1 MSKSAIFV
9 VSGFLAF
16 LLYALLLYGLLLER
30 HNKEAEKILLDLGK
44 KNEQIIDLNL
54 EDLPSDEKKD
64 GKVVE
69 KVDEKKAEK
78 VVEKVEEKKD
88 EKVVEK
94 VEEKKDEKV
103 VEKNATDKEGDFID
117 PKEQE
122 ESLENIFSSLN
133 DFQEKTDTNAQK
145 DEQKNEQEEEQ
156 RRLKEQQRLRKNQK
170 NQEMLKGLQ
179 QNLDQFAQ
187 KLESVKNKTL
197 DLQIPKQDGVDEKAY
212 QEWYAQIYQILYKG
226 WKGVF
231 YHKASVSALIMIT
244 KDGEFDYTIL
254 SYSDFKDYNK
264 SVMTLLNDLKKVD
277 FPPYPGGNM
286 ISIKVNFTTK
296 EEQ

>member
-30 HNKEAEKILLDLGK
+30 HNEEAEKILLDLGK

-54 EDLPSDEKKD
+54 EDLPSD
-64 GKVVE
+64 
-69 KVDEKKAEK
+69 
-78 VVEKVEEKKD
+78 
-88 EKVVEK
+88 
-94 VEEKKDEKV
+94 EKKDEKV

-231 YHKASVSALIMIT
+231 YHRASVSALIMIT

>member
-30 HNKEAEKILLDLGK
+30 HNEEAEKILLDLGK

-64 GKVVE
+64 
-69 KVDEKKAEK
+69 
-78 VVEKVEEKKD
+78 
-88 EKVVEK
+88 
-94 VEEKKDEKV
+94 EKV
-103 VEKNATDKEGDFID
+103 VEKNAIDKEGDFID

-179 QNLDQFAQ
+179 QNLDKFAK

-277 FPPYPGGNM
+277 FPPYPGGSM
-286 ISIKVNFTTK
+286 ISIQVNFTTK
-296 EEQ
+296 E

>member
-44 KNEQIIDLNL
+44 KNEQVIDLNL

-64 GKVVE
+64 E
-69 KVDEKKAEK
+69 KIAEK
-78 VVEKVEEKKD
+78 A
-88 EKVVEK
+88 
-94 VEEKKDEKV
+94 EEKKDEKV

-122 ESLENIFSSLN
+122 ESLEDIFSSLN
-133 DFQEKTDTNAQK
+133 DFQEKTDKNAQK
-145 DEQKNEQEEEQ
+145 EEQKNEQEEEQ

-286 ISIKVNFTTK
+286 ISIQVNFTTK

>member
-44 KNEQIIDLNL
+44 KNEQVIDLNL

-64 GKVVE
+64 E
-69 KVDEKKAEK
+69 KIAEK
-78 VVEKVEEKKD
+78 A
-88 EKVVEK
+88 
-94 VEEKKDEKV
+94 EEKKDEKV

-122 ESLENIFSSLN
+122 ESLEDIFSSLN
-133 DFQEKTDTNAQK
+133 DFQEKTDANAQK

-156 RRLKEQQRLRKNQK
+156 RRLREQQRLRKNQK

-286 ISIKVNFTTK
+286 ISIQVNFTTK

>member
-44 KNEQIIDLNL
+44 KNEQVIDLNL
-54 EDLPSDEKKD
+54 EDLPS
-64 GKVVE
+64 
-69 KVDEKKAEK
+69 
-78 VVEKVEEKKD
+78 EEKKD

-145 DEQKNEQEEEQ
+145 EEQKNEQEEEQ

>member
-30 HNKEAEKILLDLGK
+30 HNKEAEKILLDLNK
-44 KNEQIIDLNL
+44 KNEQVIDLNL

-64 GKVVE
+64 E
-69 KVDEKKAEK
+69 KAA
-78 VVEKVEEKKD
+78 EKVEEKKD
-88 EKVVEK
+88 EKVA
-94 VEEKKDEKV
+94 
-103 VEKNATDKEGDFID
+103 EKNATDKEGDFID

-156 RRLKEQQRLRKNQK
+156 RRLKEQQRLKQNQK

-286 ISIKVNFTTK
+286 ISIQVNFTTK

>member
-44 KNEQIIDLNL
+44 KNEQVIDLNL
-54 EDLPSDEKKD
+54 EDLPS
-64 GKVVE
+64 
-69 KVDEKKAEK
+69 
-78 VVEKVEEKKD
+78 EEKKD

-94 VEEKKDEKV
+94 VEEKKDEKKDEKA
-103 VEKNATDKEGDFID
+103 VEKNTTDKEGDFID

-122 ESLENIFSSLN
+122 ESLEDIFSSLN
-133 DFQEKTDTNAQK
+133 DFQEKTDTNTQK

-156 RRLKEQQRLRKNQK
+156 RRLKEQQRLKQNQK

-286 ISIKVNFTTK
+286 ISIQVNFTTK

>member
-1 MSKSAIFV
+1 MSKSTIFV

-16 LLYALLLYGLLLER
+16 LLYALLLCGLLLER
-30 HNKEAEKILLDLGK
+30 HNEEAEKILLDLGK

-54 EDLPSDEKKD
+54 EDLPSD
-64 GKVVE
+64 
-69 KVDEKKAEK
+69 
-78 VVEKVEEKKD
+78 
-88 EKVVEK
+88 
-94 VEEKKDEKV
+94 EKKDEKV

-145 DEQKNEQEEEQ
+145 DEQKNDQEEEQ

-179 QNLDQFAQ
+179 QNLNQFAQ

>member
-44 KNEQIIDLNL
+44 KNEQVIDLNL
-54 EDLPSDEKKD
+54 EDVPS
-64 GKVVE
+64 
-69 KVDEKKAEK
+69 
-78 VVEKVEEKKD
+78 
-88 EKVVEK
+88 
-94 VEEKKDEKV
+94 EEKKDEKV

-122 ESLENIFSSLN
+122 ESLEDIFSSLN
-133 DFQEKTDTNAQK
+133 DFQEKTDKNAQK
-145 DEQKNEQEEEQ
+145 EEQKNEQEEEQ
-156 RRLKEQQRLRKNQK
+156 RRLKEQQRLKQNQK

>member
-44 KNEQIIDLNL
+44 KNEQVIDLNL

-64 GKVVE
+64 E
-69 KVDEKKAEK
+69 KIAEK
-78 VVEKVEEKKD
+78 A
-88 EKVVEK
+88 
-94 VEEKKDEKV
+94 EEKKDEKV

-133 DFQEKTDTNAQK
+133 DFQEKTDANAQK
-145 DEQKNEQEEEQ
+145 NEQKNEQEEEQ

-286 ISIKVNFTTK
+286 ISIQVNFTTK

>member
-44 KNEQIIDLNL
+44 KNEQVIDLNL

-64 GKVVE
+64 E
-69 KVDEKKAEK
+69 KIAEK
-78 VVEKVEEKKD
+78 A
-88 EKVVEK
+88 
-94 VEEKKDEKV
+94 EEKKDEKV

-122 ESLENIFSSLN
+122 ESLEDIFSSLN

-145 DEQKNEQEEEQ
+145 DDQKNEQEEEQ
-156 RRLKEQQRLRKNQK
+156 RRLKEQQRLKQNQK

-286 ISIKVNFTTK
+286 VSIKVNFTTK

>member
-1 MSKSAIFV
+1 MSKSTIFV

-44 KNEQIIDLNL
+44 KNEQVIDLNL
-54 EDLPSDEKKD
+54 EDLPSD
-64 GKVVE
+64 
-69 KVDEKKAEK
+69 
-78 VVEKVEEKKD
+78 
-88 EKVVEK
+88 
-94 VEEKKDEKV
+94 EKKDEKV

-122 ESLENIFSSLN
+122 ESLEDIFSSLN
-133 DFQEKTDTNAQK
+133 DFKEKTDTNAQK

-286 ISIKVNFTTK
+286 ISIQVNFTTK

>member
-30 HNKEAEKILLDLGK
+30 HNEEAEKILLDLGK

-64 GKVVE
+64 E
-69 KVDEKKAEK
+69 KVAEK
-78 VVEKVEEKKD
+78 
-88 EKVVEK
+88 
-94 VEEKKDEKV
+94 
-103 VEKNATDKEGDFID
+103 NITNKEGDFID

-286 ISIKVNFTTK
+286 ISIQVNFTTK

>member
-1 MSKSAIFV
+1 MSKSTIFV

-44 KNEQIIDLNL
+44 KNEQVIDLNL
-54 EDLPSDEKKD
+54 EDLPSD
-64 GKVVE
+64 
-69 KVDEKKAEK
+69 
-78 VVEKVEEKKD
+78 EKKD

-122 ESLENIFSSLN
+122 ESLEDIFSSLN

-156 RRLKEQQRLRKNQK
+156 RRLKEQQRLKQNQK

-179 QNLDQFAQ
+179 QNLDQFAK

-254 SYSDFKDYNK
+254 SYSDSKDYNK

-286 ISIKVNFTTK
+286 VSIQVNFTTK

>member
-1 MSKSAIFV
+1 MSKSVIFV

-30 HNKEAEKILLDLGK
+30 HNEEAEKILLDLGK
-44 KNEQIIDLNL
+44 KNEQVIDLNL

-64 GKVVE
+64 E
-69 KVDEKKAEK
+69 KVA
-78 VVEKVEEKKD
+78 
-88 EKVVEK
+88 
-94 VEEKKDEKV
+94 
-103 VEKNATDKEGDFID
+103 EKNATDKEGDFID

>member
-16 LLYALLLYGLLLER
+16 LLYALLLCGLLLER

-44 KNEQIIDLNL
+44 KNEQVINLNL
-54 EDLPSDEKKD
+54 EDLPS
-64 GKVVE
+64 
-69 KVDEKKAEK
+69 
-78 VVEKVEEKKD
+78 EEKKD
-88 EKVVEK
+88 EKVA
-94 VEEKKDEKV
+94 
-103 VEKNATDKEGDFID
+103 EKNATDKEGDFID

-254 SYSDFKDYNK
+254 IYSDFKDYNK

>member
-44 KNEQIIDLNL
+44 KNEQVIDLNL
-54 EDLPSDEKKD
+54 EDVPSDEKKD
-64 GKVVE
+64 E
-69 KVDEKKAEK
+69 KIA
-78 VVEKVEEKKD
+78 EKVEEKKD
-88 EKVVEK
+88 EKIAEK
-94 VEEKKDEKV
+94 VEEKKDEKA

-122 ESLENIFSSLN
+122 ESLEDIFSSLN
-133 DFQEKTDTNAQK
+133 DFQEKTDANAQK
-145 DEQKNEQEEEQ
+145 DDQKNEQEEEQ
-156 RRLKEQQRLRKNQK
+156 RRLKEQQRLKQNQK

-231 YHKASVSALIMIT
+231 YHKASVSVLIMIT

-286 ISIKVNFTTK
+286 VSIKVNFTTK
-296 EEQ
+296 EE

>member
-44 KNEQIIDLNL
+44 KNEQVIDLNL
-54 EDLPSDEKKD
+54 EDLQS
-64 GKVVE
+64 
-69 KVDEKKAEK
+69 
-78 VVEKVEEKKD
+78 EEKKD

-103 VEKNATDKEGDFID
+103 VEKNATDKESDFID

-122 ESLENIFSSLN
+122 ESLEDIFSSLN
-133 DFQEKTDTNAQK
+133 DFQEKTDANAQK

-156 RRLKEQQRLRKNQK
+156 RRLKEQQRLKQNQK
-170 NQEMLKGLQ
+170 NQEMLKDLQ

-197 DLQIPKQDGVDEKAY
+197 DLQIPKQDGIDEKAY

-286 ISIKVNFTTK
+286 ISIQVNFTTK

>member
-30 HNKEAEKILLDLGK
+30 HNEEAEKILLDLGK

-54 EDLPSDEKKD
+54 EDVPSDEKKD
-64 GKVVE
+64 E
-69 KVDEKKAEK
+69 KVA
-78 VVEKVEEKKD
+78 
-88 EKVVEK
+88 
-94 VEEKKDEKV
+94 
-103 VEKNATDKEGDFID
+103 EKNATDKEGDFID

>member
-9 VSGFLAF
+9 ISGFLAF

-44 KNEQIIDLNL
+44 KNEQVIDLNL
-54 EDLPSDEKKD
+54 EDLPSD
-64 GKVVE
+64 
-69 KVDEKKAEK
+69 
-78 VVEKVEEKKD
+78 
-88 EKVVEK
+88 
-94 VEEKKDEKV
+94 EKKDEKV

-179 QNLDQFAQ
+179 QNLDQFVQ

-231 YHKASVSALIMIT
+231 YHKASVSVLIMIT

-264 SVMTLLNDLKKVD
+264 SVITLLNDLKKVD
-277 FPPYPGGNM
+277 FPPYPGGSM
-286 ISIKVNFTTK
+286 ISIQVNFTTK

>member
-44 KNEQIIDLNL
+44 KNEQAIDLNL

-64 GKVVE
+64 E
-69 KVDEKKAEK
+69 KIAEK
-78 VVEKVEEKKD
+78 A
-88 EKVVEK
+88 
-94 VEEKKDEKV
+94 EEKKDEKV
-103 VEKNATDKEGDFID
+103 VEKNATDKESDFID

-122 ESLENIFSSLN
+122 ESLEDIFSSLN

-156 RRLKEQQRLRKNQK
+156 RRLKEQQRLKQNQR

-286 ISIKVNFTTK
+286 VSIQVNFTTK

>member
-1 MSKSAIFV
+1 MSKSTIFV

-16 LLYALLLYGLLLER
+16 LLYTLLLYGLLLER
-30 HNKEAEKILLDLGK
+30 HNEEAEKILLDLGK

-54 EDLPSDEKKD
+54 EDLPSDEKK
-64 GKVVE
+64 E
-69 KVDEKKAEK
+69 
-78 VVEKVEEKKD
+78 
-88 EKVVEK
+88 
-94 VEEKKDEKV
+94 EKV

>member
-30 HNKEAEKILLDLGK
+30 HNEEAEKILLDLGK

-69 KVDEKKAEK
+69 KV
-78 VVEKVEEKKD
+78 EEKKD
-88 EKVVEK
+88 G
-94 VEEKKDEKV
+94 KV

-231 YHKASVSALIMIT
+231 YHKASVSVLIMIT

-286 ISIKVNFTTK
+286 ISIQVNFTTK

>member
-9 VSGFLAF
+9 ISGFLAF
-16 LLYALLLYGLLLER
+16 LLYALLLCGLLLER

-44 KNEQIIDLNL
+44 KNEQVIDLNL
-54 EDLPSDEKKD
+54 EDLPS
-64 GKVVE
+64 
-69 KVDEKKAEK
+69 
-78 VVEKVEEKKD
+78 EEKKD
-88 EKVVEK
+88 EKVA
-94 VEEKKDEKV
+94 
-103 VEKNATDKEGDFID
+103 EKNATDKEGDFID

-145 DEQKNEQEEEQ
+145 DEQKNEQEEQ

>member
-44 KNEQIIDLNL
+44 KNEQVIDLNL
-54 EDLPSDEKKD
+54 EDLPSEEKKD
-64 GKVVE
+64 E
-69 KVDEKKAEK
+69 KAAEK
-78 VVEKVEEKKD
+78 VKEKKDEKVKEKKDEKVEEKKD
-88 EKVVEK
+88 EKA
-94 VEEKKDEKV
+94 

-122 ESLENIFSSLN
+122 ESLEDIFSSLN

-145 DEQKNEQEEEQ
+145 DDQKNEQEEEQ

-286 ISIKVNFTTK
+286 VSIQVNFTTK

>member
-16 LLYALLLYGLLLER
+16 LLYALLLCGLLLER

-54 EDLPSDEKKD
+54 EDLPSD
-64 GKVVE
+64 
-69 KVDEKKAEK
+69 
-78 VVEKVEEKKD
+78 
-88 EKVVEK
+88 
-94 VEEKKDEKV
+94 EKKDEKV

-179 QNLDQFAQ
+179 QNLDQFVQ

-277 FPPYPGGNM
+277 FPPYPGGSM
-286 ISIKVNFTTK
+286 ISIQVNFTTK

>member
-44 KNEQIIDLNL
+44 KNEQVIDLNL
-54 EDLPSDEKKD
+54 EDVPSDEKKD
-64 GKVVE
+64 E
-69 KVDEKKAEK
+69 KVA
-78 VVEKVEEKKD
+78 EKVEEKKD
-88 EKVVEK
+88 EKVA
-94 VEEKKDEKV
+94 
-103 VEKNATDKEGDFID
+103 EKNATDKEGDFID

-133 DFQEKTDTNAQK
+133 DFKEKTDTNAQK
-145 DEQKNEQEEEQ
+145 EEQKNEQEEEQ

-286 ISIKVNFTTK
+286 ISIQVNFTTK

>member
-30 HNKEAEKILLDLGK
+30 HNEEAEKILLDLGK
-44 KNEQIIDLNL
+44 KNEQVIDLNL

-64 GKVVE
+64 E
-69 KVDEKKAEK
+69 KKDEKA
-78 VVEKVEEKKD
+78 VEKVEEKKD
-88 EKVVEK
+88 EKA
-94 VEEKKDEKV
+94 

-122 ESLENIFSSLN
+122 ESLENVFSSLN

-145 DEQKNEQEEEQ
+145 DEQKKEQEEEQ

-286 ISIKVNFTTK
+286 ISIQVNFTTK

>member
-9 VSGFLAF
+9 LSGFLAF

-30 HNKEAEKILLDLGK
+30 HNKEAEKILLDLNK
-44 KNEQIIDLNL
+44 KDEQTIDLNL
-54 EDLPSDEKKD
+54 EDPPSEKKNE
-64 GKVVE
+64 KIE
-69 KVDEKKAEK
+69 KVTEKQ
-78 VVEKVEEKKD
+78 
-88 EKVVEK
+88 
-94 VEEKKDEKV
+94 
-103 VEKNATDKEGDFID
+103 GDFLE
-117 PKEQE
+117 PKEELKEEPE
-122 ESLENIFSSLN
+122 ESLEDIFSSLN
-133 DFQEKTDTNAQK
+133 DFQEKTDKNAQK

-156 RRLKEQQRLRKNQK
+156 RRLREQQRLKQNQE

-179 QNLDQFAQ
+179 QNLNQFTQ

-197 DLQIPKQDGVDEKAY
+197 DLQVPKQDGVDEKAY

-226 WKGVF
+226 WRGVF

-264 SVMTLLNDLKKVD
+264 SVMTLLDDLKKVD

>member
-64 GKVVE
+64 
-69 KVDEKKAEK
+69 
-78 VVEKVEEKKD
+78 EKVE
-88 EKVVEK
+88 
-94 VEEKKDEKV
+94 EKV

-122 ESLENIFSSLN
+122 ESLEDIFSSLN

-145 DEQKNEQEEEQ
+145 DEQKKEQEEEQ

-286 ISIKVNFTTK
+286 ISIQVNFTTK

>member
-44 KNEQIIDLNL
+44 KNEQVIDLNL
-54 EDLPSDEKKD
+54 EDVPSDEKKD
-64 GKVVE
+64 E
-69 KVDEKKAEK
+69 KIAEK
-78 VVEKVEEKKD
+78 AEEKKD
-88 EKVVEK
+88 EKA
-94 VEEKKDEKV
+94 

-145 DEQKNEQEEEQ
+145 EEQKNEQEEEQ
-156 RRLKEQQRLRKNQK
+156 RRLKEQQRLKQNQK

-286 ISIKVNFTTK
+286 ISIQVNFTTK

>member
-16 LLYALLLYGLLLER
+16 LLYALLLYGLLLEK

-44 KNEQIIDLNL
+44 KNEQVIDLNL

-64 GKVVE
+64 E
-69 KVDEKKAEK
+69 KNAEK
-78 VVEKVEEKKD
+78 A
-88 EKVVEK
+88 
-94 VEEKKDEKV
+94 EEKKDEKV

-122 ESLENIFSSLN
+122 ESLEDIFSSLN

-145 DEQKNEQEEEQ
+145 DDQKNEQEEEQ

>member
-44 KNEQIIDLNL
+44 KNEQVIDLNL
-54 EDLPSDEKKD
+54 EDLPSD
-64 GKVVE
+64 
-69 KVDEKKAEK
+69 
-78 VVEKVEEKKD
+78 
-88 EKVVEK
+88 
-94 VEEKKDEKV
+94 EKKDEKV

-145 DEQKNEQEEEQ
+145 DDQKNEQEEEQ
-156 RRLKEQQRLRKNQK
+156 RRLKEQQRLKQNQK

-277 FPPYPGGNM
+277 FPPYPGGSM
-286 ISIKVNFTTK
+286 ISIQVNFTTK
-296 EEQ
+296 E

>member
-44 KNEQIIDLNL
+44 KNEQVIDLNL
-54 EDLPSDEKKD
+54 EDLPS
-64 GKVVE
+64 
-69 KVDEKKAEK
+69 
-78 VVEKVEEKKD
+78 EEKKD
-88 EKVVEK
+88 EKIAEK

-133 DFQEKTDTNAQK
+133 DFQEKTDANAQK
-145 DEQKNEQEEEQ
+145 DDQKNEQEEEQ

-170 NQEMLKGLQ
+170 NQEMLKDLQ

-286 ISIKVNFTTK
+286 ISIQVNFTTK

>member
-44 KNEQIIDLNL
+44 KNEQVIDLNL

-64 GKVVE
+64 E
-69 KVDEKKAEK
+69 KIAEK
-78 VVEKVEEKKD
+78 AEEKKD
-88 EKVVEK
+88 EKA
-94 VEEKKDEKV
+94 

-122 ESLENIFSSLN
+122 ESLEDIFSSLN
-133 DFQEKTDTNAQK
+133 DFQEKTDTNAQR

-286 ISIKVNFTTK
+286 ISIQVNFTTK

>member
-30 HNKEAEKILLDLGK
+30 HNEEAEKILLDLNK
-44 KNEQIIDLNL
+44 KDEQAIDLNL
-54 EDLPSDEKKD
+54 EDLPSEKKNE
-64 GKVVE
+64 KIE
-69 KVDEKKAEK
+69 KVTEKQ
-78 VVEKVEEKKD
+78 
-88 EKVVEK
+88 
-94 VEEKKDEKV
+94 
-103 VEKNATDKEGDFID
+103 GDFLE
-117 PKEQE
+117 PKEEPKEEPE
-122 ESLENIFSSLN
+122 ESLEDIFSSLN
-133 DFQEKTDTNAQK
+133 DFQEKTDKNAQK
-145 DEQKNEQEEEQ
+145 DEQKNEQEEQ
-156 RRLKEQQRLRKNQK
+156 RRLREQQRLKQNQE

-197 DLQIPKQDGVDEKAY
+197 DLQVPKQDGVDEKAY

-226 WKGVF
+226 WRGVF

-254 SYSDFKDYNK
+254 SYSDFRDYNK
-264 SVMTLLNDLKKVD
+264 SVMTLLDDLKKVD

>member
-1 MSKSAIFV
+1 MSKSVIFV

-30 HNKEAEKILLDLGK
+30 HNEEAEKILLDLGK

-64 GKVVE
+64 E
-69 KVDEKKAEK
+69 KVAEK
-78 VVEKVEEKKD
+78 VA
-88 EKVVEK
+88 EK

-179 QNLDQFAQ
+179 QNLDQFVQ

-264 SVMTLLNDLKKVD
+264 SVITLLDDLKKVD
-277 FPPYPGGNM
+277 FPPYPGENM

>member
-16 LLYALLLYGLLLER
+16 LLYALLLCGLLLER
-30 HNKEAEKILLDLGK
+30 HNEEAEKILLDLGK
-44 KNEQIIDLNL
+44 KNEQVIDLNL
-54 EDLPSDEKKD
+54 EDLPSDEKKE
-64 GKVVE
+64 E
-69 KVDEKKAEK
+69 KVA
-78 VVEKVEEKKD
+78 
-88 EKVVEK
+88 EK

-170 NQEMLKGLQ
+170 NQEMLKSLQ
-179 QNLDQFAQ
+179 QNLDQFTQ